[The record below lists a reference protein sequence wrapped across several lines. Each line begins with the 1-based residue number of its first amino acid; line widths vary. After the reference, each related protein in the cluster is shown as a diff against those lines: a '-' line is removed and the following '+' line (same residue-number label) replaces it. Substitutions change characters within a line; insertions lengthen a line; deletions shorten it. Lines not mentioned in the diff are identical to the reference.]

1 MVEPSLL
8 AAPPAASAAPHTS
21 AEPQSFEEVYE
32 AEFAF
37 AWRNLRRLGVRESQ
51 LRDAAQDVFLVVHR
65 RLADFEGRG
74 TLRAW
79 LYSIVVRVASQ
90 YRRTRLRKDL
100 EHTDDPDGVADTKTL
115 GPEDN
120 AGQNEDVRLLLSL
133 LDQLDEAKREVFV
146 LSDLEGLTAPEVAEL
161 LELKLNTVY
170 SRLRAARLELKAALE
185 RCRGPEG
192 SQP

>member
-1 MVEPSLL
+1 MVEPSPL
-8 AAPPAASAAPHTS
+8 AAPPPASAAPHTS
-21 AEPQSFEEVYE
+21 ADPQSFEEVYE

-100 EHTDDPDGVADTKTL
+100 EHTDDPDAVADTKTL

-192 SQP
+192 RQP

>member
-1 MVEPSLL
+1 MVEPSRA
-8 AAPPAASAAPHTS
+8 AAPSQGS
-21 AEPQSFEEVYE
+21 AEQGGVEVQSFDEVYE
-32 AEFAF
+32 TQFAF

-51 LRDAAQDVFLVVHR
+51 LRDAAQDVFLVVYR

-74 TLRAW
+74 PLRAW

-100 EHTDDPDGVADTKTL
+100 EHTEDPDGVADTNTL

-120 AGQNEDVRLLLSL
+120 AGHNEDVRLLMEL
-133 LDQLDEAKREVFV
+133 LDALDEGKREVFV

-185 RCRGPEG
+185 QRRGAERRWL
-192 SQP
+192 

>member
-1 MVEPSLL
+1 MVEPSRA
-8 AAPPAASAAPHTS
+8 AAPSQGS
-21 AEPQSFEEVYE
+21 AEQGGVGVQSFDEVYE
-32 AEFAF
+32 TQFAF

-51 LRDAAQDVFLVVHR
+51 LRDAAQDVFLVVYR

-74 TLRAW
+74 PLSAW

-100 EHTDDPDGVADTKTL
+100 EHTEDPDGVADTSRL

-120 AGQNEDVRLLLSL
+120 AGHNEDVRLLMEL
-133 LDQLDEAKREVFV
+133 LDALDEGKREVFV

-185 RCRGPEG
+185 QRRGAERRWL
-192 SQP
+192 

>member
-1 MVEPSLL
+1 MVEPSL
-8 AAPPAASAAPHTS
+8 AAPPDGSG
-21 AEPQSFEEVYE
+21 EVRSFDEVYE

-74 TLRAW
+74 AFRAW

-90 YRRTRLRKDL
+90 YRRTHLRKGL
-100 EHTDDPDGVADTKTL
+100 GHTEDPDGVADERTL

-120 AGQNEDVRLLLSL
+120 AGQNEDVRLLLEL
-133 LDQLDEAKREVFV
+133 LDQLDEPKREVFV
-146 LSDLEGLTAPEVAEL
+146 LSDLEGLTAPEVAEA
-161 LELKLNTVY
+161 LEIKLNTVY
-170 SRLRAARLELKAALE
+170 SRLRGARQELRAALE
-185 RCRGPEG
+185 RRRGSERRWP
-192 SQP
+192 

>member
-1 MVEPSLL
+1 MVEPSPL
-8 AAPPAASAAPHTS
+8 AAPPPASAAPHTS

-90 YRRTRLRKDL
+90 YRRTGQRKDL
-100 EHTDDPDGVADTKTL
+100 EHTDDPDAVADTKTL

-120 AGQNEDVRLLLSL
+120 AGQNEDVRLLLEL
-133 LDQLDEAKREVFV
+133 LDQLDEPKREVFV

-170 SRLRAARLELKAALE
+170 SRLRSARLELKAALE
-185 RCRGPEG
+185 RCRGAQG
-192 SQP
+192 RQP